1 MADDPVGHKSAV
13 GAAGLE
19 EVIAVHLRVSGER
32 RVAEGHEIVE
42 IHRAVF
48 AADVHERAA
57 PVAARGVAENDEVA
71 PARPVLHFMVKHRA
85 VHGFRA
91 AVDIE
96 NDGVFF
102 ARLKVHRLQNEAVHL
117 VVFRREGER
126 FRPGDI
132 FSAQRGVVEVRNA
145 RSGLVVK
152 LLRAH
157 IPERAEKHFPAAAVE
172 AVNGAAA
179 LRDRGDDAVFELIKA
194 GAVEARGDKVQHVA
208 VHLHRASA
216 AVADIAADGRADG
229 LAVDGA
235 GRNGERFVVER
246 IEINIGVHAVL
257 SVCGEQKQ
265 EGSPESVCSD
275 IEIGAALGNG
285 FLPAGGELHA
295 VQIRAAEVRRAGD
308 GDIEQAVVNRF
319 PVLRELHVGYGE
331 AGRGQAGE
339 GLLLRIVVEKALVRA
354 ARVRPAV
361 PPPRKLRDDLV
372 ILVFLPLGKVRL
384 DELFVTRI
392 QIFKA
397 GER

>member
-102 ARLKVHRLQNEAVHL
+102 ARLKVHRLQNKAVHL

-132 FSAQRGVVEVRNA
+132 FSAQRGVV
-145 RSGLVVK
+145 
-152 LLRAH
+152 
-157 IPERAEKHFPAAAVE
+157 
-172 AVNGAAA
+172 
-179 LRDRGDDAVFELIKA
+179 
-194 GAVEARGDKVQHVA
+194 
-208 VHLHRASA
+208 
-216 AVADIAADGRADG
+216 
-229 LAVDGA
+229 
-235 GRNGERFVVER
+235 
-246 IEINIGVHAVL
+246 
-257 SVCGEQKQ
+257 
-265 EGSPESVCSD
+265 
-275 IEIGAALGNG
+275 
-285 FLPAGGELHA
+285 
-295 VQIRAAEVRRAGD
+295 
-308 GDIEQAVVNRF
+308 
-319 PVLRELHVGYGE
+319 
-331 AGRGQAGE
+331 
-339 GLLLRIVVEKALVRA
+339 
-354 ARVRPAV
+354 
-361 PPPRKLRDDLV
+361 
-372 ILVFLPLGKVRL
+372 
-384 DELFVTRI
+384 
-392 QIFKA
+392 
-397 GER
+397 